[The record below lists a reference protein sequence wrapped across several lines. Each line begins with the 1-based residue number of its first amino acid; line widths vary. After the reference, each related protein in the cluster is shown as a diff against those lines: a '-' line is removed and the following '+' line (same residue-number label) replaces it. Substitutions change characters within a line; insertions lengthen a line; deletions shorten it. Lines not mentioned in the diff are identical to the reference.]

1 LKNSR
6 DAILEIWNCD
16 ILAGE
21 SLVFGQRLQH
31 VGLTQRQTDLFMFIV
46 DRDDEIFD
54 LDKAQ

>member
-16 ILAGE
+16 ILASK
-21 SLVFGQRLQH
+21 SLVFGQCLQH
-31 VGLTQRQTDLFMFIV
+31 VRLTQRQTDLFMFIV